1 VIVES
6 HGPSRTIIS
15 PIPLA
20 HCLLCQLKNHNS
32 TIHPPT
38 AGIKMSFVQL
48 KACSLVVSGGSI
60 GNYERRGREGE
71 GRSGIDREDEREWW
85 CEVLYWKEE
94 GR

>member
-1 VIVES
+1 
-6 HGPSRTIIS
+6 
-15 PIPLA
+15 
-20 HCLLCQLKNHNS
+20 
-32 TIHPPT
+32 
-38 AGIKMSFVQL
+38 MSFVQL